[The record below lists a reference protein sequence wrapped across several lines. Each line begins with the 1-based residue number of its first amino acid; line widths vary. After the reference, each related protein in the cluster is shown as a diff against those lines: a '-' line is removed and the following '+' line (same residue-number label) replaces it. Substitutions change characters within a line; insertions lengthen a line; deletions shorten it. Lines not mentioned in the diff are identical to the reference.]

1 MKKRKQHQEVHIPT
15 RNCLPNPGGCKVL
28 NETFTVSEKG
38 EITVLKKMSPSIIM
52 LPAEERHYSSS
63 KAGQ

>member
-1 MKKRKQHQEVHIPT
+1 MT
-15 RNCLPNPGGCKVL
+15 CLPSPGGCKIL

-38 EITVLKKMSPSIIM
+38 EITGLKKMSPSILM